1 MTDPAIP
8 SVLGGLTTA
17 IAAACHHAQSS
28 HELAARCRDALST
41 TLGMDALWLTMDGPE
56 GTVRAGPEGFD
67 ANRATELFRSG
78 SGATT
83 ITLHA
88 ADAVTPERRALAMPV
103 CFGMGVALELRH
115 VLLDRQAALADAAF
129 QVQALRQMVRLLSSV
144 QAATATEHLLVE
156 FLAELFG
163 ASWAVLLRAHDDQ
176 YEARQLRGTPPAA
189 LGPVSRRALDHALP
203 PGAAVTTGGDSS
215 LRDLLP
221 PGCELVMPLDAGGER
236 MALVLLGPRQGD
248 LAYRRADWELCQT
261 LALAA
266 AITLK
271 NAELV
276 ERLRAAAMTD
286 GLTGLLNRS
295 AIEERLEAEISRGIR
310 HRVRTSVVLIDLDRF
325 KHINDSLGHA
335 AGDRYL
341 VQVGELLRRQMRA
354 LDVAGRLGGDEFLVI
369 LPLTALEEAM
379 VFVDRVRGALR
390 EFLGRHPEFGQATFS
405 AGLAE
410 APRDGH
416 HGASLLAAA
425 DAALYRAK
433 GAGRDTAR
441 SSLDG

>member
-1 MTDPAIP
+1 MTEQATP

-28 HELAARCRDALST
+28 QELTTRCRDALSS
-41 TLGMDALWLTMDGPE
+41 TLGVAPLWLTVQDPS
-56 GTVRAGPEGFD
+56 GTVRAGPDGFD
-67 ANRATELFRSG
+67 APEVRELFRSR
-78 SGATT
+78 SGATE
-83 ITLHA
+83 ITVHVA
-88 ADAVTPERRALAMPV
+88 GPVPPAVRGLAMPV
-103 CFGMGVALELRH
+103 CFGLGVAIELRT
-115 VLLDRQAALADAAF
+115 VLLDRQAALSDAAF

-163 ASWAVLLRAHDDQ
+163 ASWAVLLRAQEDD
-176 YEARQLRGTPPAA
+176 YKPRQLRGNSHAA
-189 LGPVSRRALDHALP
+189 IMPIGRRALERVLP
-203 PGAAVTTGGDSS
+203 PGAPVTAGGEAG

-221 PGCELVMPLDAGGER
+221 AGCELVLPLDAGGER
-236 MALVLLGPRQGD
+236 LALVLLGPRRGD

-266 AITLK
+266 AITLQ

-276 ERLRAAAMTD
+276 ERLRSAAMTD

-295 AIEERLEAEISRGIR
+295 AVEERLEAEISRGAR
-310 HRVRTSVVLIDLDRF
+310 HQVRTSVVLLDLDRF
-325 KHINDSLGHA
+325 KLINDSLGHA

-369 LPLTALEEAM
+369 LPLTALEDATA
-379 VFVDRVRGALR
+379 FVDRMRNALR
-390 EFLGRHPEFGQATFS
+390 EFLARHPEFGQATFS

-410 APRDGH
+410 APRDGD
-416 HGASLLAAA
+416 HGTALLAAA

-433 GAGRDTAR
+433 GAGRNTAR